1 MFRCYSNTGGT
12 WGEVATLNV
21 SRHKF
26 TMTTVGQYILVT
38 GGNSNS
44 NVR

>member
-12 WGEVATLNV
+12 WGAVASLNV
-21 SRHKF
+21 PRRDF

-38 GGNSNS
+38 GGQDGQN
-44 NVR
+44 R

>member
-12 WGEVATLNV
+12 WGAVASLNV
-21 SRHKF
+21 LKAGF

-38 GGNSNS
+38 GGQDVYNG
-44 NVR
+44 